1 MYVSILNRIATRP
14 LDARCKFETAST
26 KKWLRSMDDKK
37 YLTAQEL
44 LIDSFE
50 LGIRIFK
57 SGFKPS
63 FIVGVWRGGTP
74 VGIAVQEILDHL
86 GVETDHIAIRTS
98 SYYGIDQREKI
109 VRVHGLEYVVR
120 NANWEDGLLIVDDV
134 FDTGNSLKAIL
145 ETLKKK
151 MRRNLPKDIRIA
163 TAWYKPKK
171 NVTDIVPDFY
181 IHETDQ
187 WLMFPHELDGL
198 TREEIFAN
206 KPGMKKLFED
216 AGLK

>member
-1 MYVSILNRIATRP
+1 
-14 LDARCKFETAST
+14 
-26 KKWLRSMDDKK
+26 MDEKI
-37 YLTAQEL
+37 YLTAQDL
-44 LIDSFE
+44 LLDSFE

-57 SGFKPS
+57 SGFRPS
-63 FIVGVWRGGTP
+63 FIIGIWRGGTP

-98 SYYGIDQREKI
+98 SYYGIDKREKK

-134 FDTGNSLKAIL
+134 LDTGNSLKAIL
-145 ETLKKK
+145 EALKAR
-151 MRRNLPKDIRIA
+151 MRRNLPRDVRIA

-181 IHETDQ
+181 IHETDD
-187 WLMFPHELDGL
+187 WLVFPHELDGL

-216 AGLK
+216 AGLT

>member
-1 MYVSILNRIATRP
+1 
-14 LDARCKFETAST
+14 
-26 KKWLRSMDDKK
+26 MDEKR
-37 YLTAQEL
+37 YLTAKEL
-44 LIDSFE
+44 LLDSFE

-63 FIVGVWRGGTP
+63 FIIGVWRGGTP

-86 GVETDHIAIRTS
+86 GVKTDHIAIRTS
-98 SYYGIDQREKI
+98 SYYGIEKREKK

-134 FDTGNSLKAIL
+134 LDTGNSLQAIL
-145 ETLKKK
+145 ETLKER
-151 MRRNLPKDIRIA
+151 MRRNLPQDVRIA

-171 NVTDIVPDFY
+171 NETDIVPDFY
-181 IHETDQ
+181 IHETDD
-187 WLMFPHELDGL
+187 WLVFPHELDGL

-206 KPGMKKLFED
+206 KSGMKKLFED
-216 AGLK
+216 AGLT